1 MRREDEKFMVN
12 TVLNGRYEIE
22 QKIGDGGM
30 GTVYRG
36 RDKRLHRP
44 VAIKVLHS
52 HYVNDSDFLARF
64 QHEAQA
70 AAILSHPNIVSVY
83 DVGQDGDIHYIVM
96 EYIDGL
102 NLKTLINRDAPMDV
116 AHAVAIAEAIAQG
129 LSAAHKVGLVHR
141 DIKPQNILVT
151 HGGEHV
157 QITDFGIAKS
167 HLSTTLTQTGITF
180 GTADYISPE
189 QAQGKK
195 ATPRSDLYS
204 LGVTLYE
211 MLTGRLP
218 FTGDSPVAVAMQ
230 HVNTAPPAP
239 RKLNP
244 YIPPGLEAILLKAL
258 AKDPAQ
264 RPADA
269 QEMSHMLRS
278 YQSLAFQPTQ
288 PSSMP
293 TRYRPPA
300 GSAYAPARTSY
311 PSTGTSIPLPRATP
325 MQKAPRQQGVGC
337 GGFIVGMIMLVG
349 VIALVLAFSSG
360 MLDPLLAGITQPQP
374 VPGGPYTTRPSAEA
388 TPTPTPAPT
397 PTATPIPLVVVP
409 DIIAMDEATARQHLE
424 TAGLIPVR
432 GQPRNDERIPQGL
445 VAAQEIPGGMEIEQG
460 KPVTYVLSLG
470 PEQVVVT
477 LPDWT
482 WQRFDAARQQAEQLG
497 LYVEA
502 IQEPSTQVSEGF
514 VIRQEPVAGMRVEQ
528 GYTVR
533 MVVSVGDKV
542 WLPDLRGKSEE
553 DARNLLEAADG
564 VYWSWTDYQ
573 GRDKLPNYDQ
583 IAPGTVVSMVPG
595 SDQWVPRGT
604 GVTLGV
610 REYESALP

>member
-1 MRREDEKFMVN
+1 MMRDNEECMVN

-30 GTVYRG
+30 ATVYRG

-52 HYVNDSDFLARF
+52 HYINDPDFLARF

-102 NLKTLINRDAPMDV
+102 NLKTLINRDAPMEV

-129 LSAAHKVGLVHR
+129 LSAAHRVGLVHR

-151 HGGEHV
+151 HGGEYV

-195 ATPRSDLYS
+195 ATPRSDLYA

-211 MLTGRLP
+211 MLIGRLP

-230 HVNTAPPAP
+230 HVNTLPPAP

-269 QEMSHMLRS
+269 QEMAHMLRS
-278 YQSLAFQPTQ
+278 YRSLAFQPTQ
-288 PSSMP
+288 PSSLP
-293 TRYRPPA
+293 TRHQNPA
-300 GSAYAPARTSY
+300 GPAYAPARTSH
-311 PSTGTSIPLPRATP
+311 PSTGTSIPLPRAATV
-325 MQKAPRQQGVGC
+325 QKAPRQQGVGC
-337 GGFIVGMIMLVG
+337 GGFIVGMIMLAG

-374 VPGGPYTTRPSAEA
+374 VPGGAYTRSPTQA
-388 TPTPTPAPT
+388 TPTPSPEPT

-424 TAGLIPVR
+424 AAGLIPVR
-432 GQPRNDERIPQGL
+432 GQSRNDERIPQGL
-445 VAAQEIPGGMEIEQG
+445 VAVQEIPGGMEIEQG
-460 KPVTYVLSLG
+460 HPVTYVLSLG
-470 PEQVVVT
+470 PERVVVT

-482 WQRFDAARQQAEQLG
+482 WQRFDAARQQAEQMG
-497 LYVEA
+497 LRVET

-514 VIRQEPVAGMRVEQ
+514 VIRQEPAAGMRVEQ

-533 MVVSVGDKV
+533 MIVSVGDKV

-553 DARNLLEAADG
+553 DARSQIEATDG

-573 GRDKLPNYDQ
+573 GRDKLWNYDQ
-583 IAPGTVVSMVPG
+583 IAPGTVVSTVPG
-595 SDQWVPRGT
+595 GEQWVPRGT
-604 GVTLGV
+604 GITLGV